1 MTAEALMANGAD
13 PIRVLVAEDELHLG
27 AILEQ
32 FLAARGYAVT
42 RVHNGREALEHV
54 QAQPL
59 DVALVD
65 LVMPEV
71 DGLEVLRQVRLLPM
85 PPEVLVVSGNG
96 TSETAMT
103 ALQLGAYDVLPKPYR
118 MAQIDL
124 VVRRA
129 HAYRQLVLDHQRLQA
144 LLAQSPRPESPPSA
158 SHESD
163 DAALALSL
171 PALEQRHI
179 RRVLEATAWHQG
191 RAAEWLGISPKTL
204 YRKIREL
211 GLTRPGARG
220 A

>member
-1 MTAEALMANGAD
+1 VIPEKPAHEGLP
-13 PIRVLVAEDELHLG
+13 PIRVLIAEDELHLG

-32 FLAARGYAVT
+32 FLSARGYGVT
-42 RVHNGREALEHV
+42 RVHNGREALDQFHASEF
-54 QAQPL
+54 

-71 DGLEVLRQVRLLPM
+71 DGLEVLRMVRQLPA

-96 TSETAMT
+96 TGETAMT

-129 HAYRQLVLDHQRLQA
+129 HAYRELVRDHRRLQA
-144 LLAQSPRPESPPSA
+144 QVAQVDPVGPSRREMDEA
-158 SHESD
+158 E
-163 DAALALSL
+163 LALSL
-171 PALEQRHI
+171 PALEERHI
-179 RRVLEATAWHQG
+179 RRVLDATGWHQG

-204 YRKIREL
+204 YRKIREY
-211 GLTRPGARG
+211 GLSRPGVRRG
-220 A
+220 

>member
-1 MTAEALMANGAD
+1 MTPEALTADGAN
-13 PIRVLVAEDELHLG
+13 PIRVLIAEDELHLG

-32 FLAARGYAVT
+32 FLAARGHAVT
-42 RVHNGREALEHV
+42 RVHNGREALESV
-54 QAQPL
+54 QGQPL

-71 DGLEVLRQVRLLPM
+71 DGLEVLRQVRQLPM

-129 HAYRQLVLDHQRLQA
+129 HAYRQLVLDHRRMQA
-144 LLAQSPRPESPPSA
+144 LLAQATPAAPA
-158 SHESD
+158 SREAD
-163 DAALALSL
+163 DTELALSL

-204 YRKIREL
+204 YRKIREF
-211 GLTRPGARG
+211 GLIRPGARG
-220 A
+220 G